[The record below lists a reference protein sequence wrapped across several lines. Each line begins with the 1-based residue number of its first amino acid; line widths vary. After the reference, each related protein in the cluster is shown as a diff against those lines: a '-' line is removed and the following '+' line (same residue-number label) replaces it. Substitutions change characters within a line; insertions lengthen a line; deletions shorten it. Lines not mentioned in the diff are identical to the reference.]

1 MQTSH
6 VVTSVTQRSGGQA
19 VSSQARA
26 ICWRLRGT
34 KEEQAI
40 CALYP
45 VDSGW
50 LLRIDVDGSL
60 QRAQEFASQREWIN
74 AAVSWKN
81 ALMEVGWREAAS
93 SAPRQPMPIVA

>member
-1 MQTSH
+1 MQSPK

-19 VSSQARA
+19 VGTQARA
-26 ICWRLRGT
+26 ICWRLRGS
-34 KEEQAI
+34 KDEQAV
-40 CALYP
+40 CGLYP
-45 VDSGW
+45 VGTGW

-74 AAVSWKN
+74 AAVAWKS
-81 ALMEVGWREAAS
+81 ALLEVGWREAAS